1 MEDTPEYKITPN
13 QPKMKMC
20 GDNKVPFGCYYDPS
34 EQYDAFKLRLK
45 DSIFK
50 SFEVIEQE
58 ICRKFLINPD
68 YISYEACFHQRWTK
82 NLSPIK
88 LREFLDEKCIDD
100 DFFMQLIINCRK
112 FRNGN
117 DVHFWGTVLD
127 MYYYVEYGYDELE
140 DINLPIWYISIGN
153 ISSNIDEPFSP
164 EKIDSI
170 KTSVLNSLV
179 VDYEHFYSKLT

>member
-1 MEDTPEYKITPN
+1 MEDSPIYKTN

-58 ICRKFLINPD
+58 ICRKFLISPD
-68 YISYEACFHQRWTK
+68 DISYEACFHQRWTN
-82 NLSPIK
+82 NLSLIK
-88 LREFLDEKCIDD
+88 LKEFLDEKCIDE
-100 DFFMQLIINCRK
+100 DFYMQLVINCRK

-127 MYYYVEYGYDELE
+127 IYYYIVYGYDELGE
-140 DINLPIWYISIGN
+140 TTFPLWYISIEDIN
-153 ISSNIDEPFSP
+153 SNIDEPFSP

-179 VDYEHFYSKLT
+179 VDYEHFYPKLT